1 MISKEYDNIIFI
13 KLNSNEYLFESLKKI
28 FKKYKMKNAIILSG
42 IGQLKNFTIGYF
54 NIKLGYIKNIY
65 NKPYEL
71 LNLSGNIIK
80 INDNYEFHIHAVLS
94 DDKMKTIGGH
104 LFNGKVEITNEIVLL
119 KTYFNASRV
128 YDNLNGLKK
137 LSLK

>member
-1 MISKEYDNIIFI
+1 MISKEYENIIFI
-13 KLNSNEYLFESLKKI
+13 KLNSNEYLFDSLKKI
-28 FKKYKMKNAIILSG
+28 CKKYKIKNTIILSG

-54 NIKLGYIKNIY
+54 NIKSGYIKNNY

-80 INDNYEFHIHAVLS
+80 INDNYEFHIHAILS
-94 DDKMKTIGGH
+94 DNKMQAFGGH

-119 KTYFNASRV
+119 KTYFNASRI
-128 YDNLNGLKK
+128 YDNSNGLKK
-137 LSLK
+137 LILK